1 MYLKEKYPNLR
12 VELMPY
18 HRAGV
23 AKAGRLGMPPQ
34 KEYPVPSRELL
45 ERVREKIGD
54 AKIAI

>member
-1 MYLKEKYPNLR
+1 MR